1 MEMKFTTASILALLT
16 FGSSSAFVVTKHQT
30 RSFMALRQAVSSDAT
45 DMNDFYNQ
53 VTSEGSSL
61 HNSKRSATLLT
72 SAVME
77 ETAAEIEGDEGTYY
91 GDDGEEEGES
101 LPVEDAKV
109 FSEMERE
116 MAMDDFRQ
124 QYGLTKRKKRA
135 KIQREGPR
143 QVSDYVWDFAVPTL
157 GITFL
162 ASAAVS
168 TVSKKYKEQQAD
180 TLGSYTNEMIY
191 HDGDFEEMKMCQNI
205 YRKKMGLGRKRKIM
219 LTAFL
224 EAYSKKKVV
233 SPKAISSLSYVFS
246 LYKLSEQDAAKILV
260 KAAENLSTQPAS
272 RSKLLFFG
280 EHILKSP
287 EAQKELQ
294 PIRDM
299 LASSYRSGGATIVAN
314 AQTTIG
320 QAAYKS
326 AVIAGGPDQTT
337 LTLGWDLLGLTKE
350 VAERIFDACKKDNF
364 ESDAKKLYG
373 QPQQQ
378 YDDKGRKIDE
388 SGKPLEGEEDEDDS
402 GADSPT
408 GSVFECSDCGY
419 TLFPAKGREF
429 KFFPDSFTCPECGA
443 PKSKFIGRN

>member
-1 MEMKFTTASILALLT
+1 MKFTTASILALLT
-16 FGSSSAFVVTKHQT
+16 FGSSSAFVVTKHPT

-45 DMNDFYNQ
+45 DMNEFYNQ

-77 ETAAEIEGDEGTYY
+77 ETATEIEGDEGTYY
-91 GDDGEEEGES
+91 GDEGEEEGES

-162 ASAAVS
+162 ATAAVS

-180 TLGSYTNEMIY
+180 TLASYTNEMIY

-205 YRKKMGLGRKRKIM
+205 YRKKMGLGRKRKMM

-233 SPKAISSLSYVFS
+233 SPKAIRLVWSNFDLFRRHSDITHILDALIQYSSLSYVFS

-299 LASSYRSGGATIVAN
+299 LASAYRSGGATIVAN
-314 AQTTIG
+314 AQT
-320 QAAYKS
+320 
-326 AVIAGGPDQTT
+326 
-337 LTLGWDLLGLTKE
+337 
-350 VAERIFDACKKDNF
+350 
-364 ESDAKKLYG
+364 
-373 QPQQQ
+373 
-378 YDDKGRKIDE
+378 
-388 SGKPLEGEEDEDDS
+388 
-402 GADSPT
+402 
-408 GSVFECSDCGY
+408 
-419 TLFPAKGREF
+419 
-429 KFFPDSFTCPECGA
+429 
-443 PKSKFIGRN
+443 